1 MVKIMGN
8 LGRQLN
14 KLLGKNDFN
23 NVEFKVDELE
33 SLQTIQLSKRDLAYA
48 EYFKNVET
56 YIKELYGTEDKFY
69 PFKVG
74 ISAVTAASVAPDV
87 LAYLINV
94 RNCGSYYNIIING
107 KS

>member
-1 MVKIMGN
+1 MGN

-14 KLLGKNDFN
+14 KLLGKTDFN

-56 YIKELYGTEDKFY
+56 LELNAFPSVTNEDLIYLSEKLKKIKTLKITE
-69 PFKVG
+69 
-74 ISAVTAASVAPDV
+74 S
-87 LAYLINV
+87 
-94 RNCGSYYNIIING
+94 
-107 KS
+107 

>member
-48 EYFKNVET
+48 EYFKNVDEGLFQHAKDLLMK
-56 YIKELYGTEDKFY
+56 ILFILVK
-69 PFKVG
+69 
-74 ISAVTAASVAPDV
+74 
-87 LAYLINV
+87 N
-94 RNCGSYYNIIING
+94 
-107 KS
+107 